1 MKQGVAAKANPSNL
15 IMVGGTASLD
25 DMIRSVKR
33 GVLIT
38 RFWYIR
44 PLNPRIISYTGLT
57 RDGTFLIENGK
68 IARPVTNFRF
78 NQSLAELLANVE
90 MAGPA
95 SRVAADESGSPGNPI
110 VVPAL
115 KVKEFTLASVSDA
128 I

>member
-1 MKQGVAAKANPSNL
+1 MSGSDVP
-15 IMVGGTASLD
+15 LD
-25 DMIRSVKR
+25 DLIRSVKR

-44 PLNPRIISYTGLT
+44 PLNPRTVAFTGLT

-90 MAGPA
+90 ITGRPV
-95 SRVAADESGSPGNPI
+95 RVAADETGATGLAV
-110 VVPAL
+110 VVPPL
-115 KVKEFTLASVSDA
+115 KVREFTLSSVSEA